1 MKIYNFHFLFKIA
14 RYKKKVESSG
24 KKIQELVPNIRSRYK
39 SFSLALYRPLSN
51 HSEKYKTD
59 DGRHKNKIL
68 YKYFFG
74 YKLRMIGSQKRHLRG
89 LQPPPQSESCQY
101 RFTII
106 FLFIF

>member
-24 KKIQELVPNIRSRYK
+24 KKIQELVPKLGVDINPLV
-39 SFSLALYRPLSN
+39 LALYRPLSN

-59 DGRHKNKIL
+59 DGRHKNKTL
-68 YKYFFG
+68 NKYFFG

-89 LQPPPQSESCQY
+89 LQPPPKAKAVNTGLQ
-101 RFTII
+101 
-106 FLFIF
+106 